1 MTPGEEYAERHARHQ
16 AETDALTRQ
25 DDRLSNLRLWV
36 VLAGG
41 LMAWAAFGWRWFSP
55 WLLLLPVIAFVGV
68 MIRHERV
75 VADRDRAKRRLA
87 FYTLGRGRL
96 AGTWM
101 GTGLSGERFAEPS
114 HPYADDLDVFGR
126 GSLFELLCTARTAGG
141 EEILATWLKA
151 PSDAETIR
159 ARQQAVAELRPKL
172 DLRED
177 LALLGEDV
185 RARAEPAALAAWG
198 AQPPLL
204 PERHLPAS
212 AVGLVVLTVG
222 TLIAAAF
229 GAGYVPFLMVL
240 ALGRLFEARVG
251 ARVRRVVLTIDRPAR
266 DLGLLAATLARLER
280 EMCEV
285 PKLRDLQAALRADGV
300 SPARRIERLQSLTGL
315 LALRG
320 NPLLALPLTILL
332 WTPLCAFAIERWR
345 TENGGHVG
353 RWIAVVGEFEAL
365 NALAGYA
372 YEHPGDPFPEIL
384 DGEPAFQANG
394 LGHPLLTGSLPNDVS
409 LGGPSCLYVVSGS
422 NMSGKSTLM
431 RSVGVNTV
439 LALAGAPVRAHS
451 LRLTPLHLGASIRT
465 NDSLQGG
472 ISRFYA
478 EIMRLRQIVEIGRQT
493 PPLLFLLDEILHG
506 TNSHDRRIGAE
517 AVVKTLLSDGGI
529 GLVTTHDLALAALAD
544 GPELAAVNVHFEDQ
558 MEDGQMRF
566 DYKLRP
572 GVVEKSNAIAL
583 MRAVGLEV

>member
-1 MTPGEEYAERHARHQ
+1 MTPSEEYAERHARYQ
-16 AETDALTRQ
+16 RETDALTGQ

-36 VLAGG
+36 VLATG
-41 LMAWAAFGWRWFSP
+41 LMAWAAFGGRWFSP
-55 WLLLLPVIAFVGV
+55 WLLALPVAAFIGV
-68 MIRHERV
+68 AVRHERV
-75 VADRDRAKRRLA
+75 VALRDRAKRRLT
-87 FYTLGRGRL
+87 FYALGLGRL
-96 AGTWM
+96 AGTWA
-101 GTGLSGERFAEPS
+101 GTGQTGERFIEPN
-114 HPYADDLDVFGR
+114 HPYADDLDLFGR

-141 EEILATWLKA
+141 EETLAGWLKA

-159 ARQQAVAELRPKL
+159 ARQAAVSELRPKL

-204 PERHLPAS
+204 PDRRIQPL
-212 AVGLVVLTVG
+212 AVGLASLTAG

-229 GAGYVPFLMVL
+229 GAGYVPFLVAL
-240 ALGRLFEARVG
+240 ALGRVFEWRVG
-251 ARVRRVVLTIDRPAR
+251 SRVKRIVLTIDRPAR

-280 EMCEV
+280 EPCEC
-285 PKLRDLQAALRADGV
+285 PKLHALQAILSADGL
-300 SPARRIERLQSLTGL
+300 SPSRRIERLQTLTGL

-320 NPLLALPLTILL
+320 NPFLALPLAALL

-345 TENGGHVG
+345 VENGGHVG
-353 RWIAVVGEFEAL
+353 RWIEVVGEFEAL
-365 NALAGYA
+365 NALAAYA
-372 YEHPGDPFPEIL
+372 YEHPEDPFPEIL
-384 DGEPAFQANG
+384 DGDPRLEAVG
-394 LGHPLLTGSLPNDVS
+394 LGHPLLTGSVANDVS
-409 LGGPSCLYVVSGS
+409 LGGPSRMYVVSGS

-439 LALAGAPVRAHS
+439 LALAGAPIRAHS

-478 EIMRLRQIVEIGRQT
+478 EITRLRQIVEIGRQT

-517 AVVKTLLSDGGI
+517 AVVRTLLSDGGI

-544 GPELAAVNVHFEDQ
+544 GPDLAAVNVHFEDQ

-566 DYKLRP
+566 DYQLRP

>member
-1 MTPGEEYAERHARHQ
+1 MTPHEEYAVRNAQHQ
-16 AETDALTRQ
+16 RATDELTRQ

-36 VLAGG
+36 VLAAGS
-41 LMAWAAFGWRWFSP
+41 MAWAAFGGHWFSP
-55 WLLLLPVIAFVGV
+55 WLLLLPAVVFIGV
-68 MIRHERV
+68 LVRHEHV
-75 VADRDRAKRRLA
+75 VADRDRAKRRLT
-87 FYTLGRGRL
+87 FYALGLGRL
-96 AGTWM
+96 DGTWA
-101 GTGLSGERFAEPS
+101 GAGIPGGRFAAPS
-114 HPYADDLDVFGR
+114 HPYAEDLDVFGT

-141 EEILATWLKA
+141 EETLASWLTT
-151 PSDAETIR
+151 PSDADTIR
-159 ARQQAVAELRPKL
+159 ARQEAVTELRPRL

-177 LALLGEDV
+177 LALLGDDV

-204 PERHLPAS
+204 PDPRLQTV
-212 AVGLVVLTVG
+212 AVGLAVLTVG
-222 TLIAAAF
+222 TLVAAAF
-229 GAGYVPFLMVL
+229 GTGYVPFLIAAAV
-240 ALGRLFEARVG
+240 GRLFEAQVG
-251 ARVRRVVLTIDRPAR
+251 ARVKRIVLTIDRPAR

-280 EMCEV
+280 EPCEA
-285 PKLRDLQAALRADGV
+285 PKLREIQAILRADGL
-300 SPARRIERLQSLTGL
+300 SPSRRIERLQTRMGL
-315 LALRG
+315 LALRS
-320 NPLLALPLTILL
+320 NPFLAVLLAALL

-345 TENGGHVG
+345 VENGGHVG
-353 RWIAVVGEFEAL
+353 RWISVVGEFEAM

-372 YEHPGDPFPEIL
+372 YEHPDDPFPVIL
-384 DGEPAFQANG
+384 EGEPAFEAVG
-394 LGHPLLTGSLPNDVS
+394 LGHPLLAGSVANDVR
-409 LGGPSCLYVVSGS
+409 LGGPSRLYVVSGS

-431 RSVGVNTV
+431 RSVGVNAV
-439 LALAGAPVRAHS
+439 LALAGAPVRARS

-478 EIMRLRQIVEIGRQT
+478 EITRLRQIVEIGRQT

-544 GPELAAVNVHFEDQ
+544 RPGVAAVNVHFEDQ

-566 DYKLRP
+566 DYQLRP